1 MILVGMSLD
10 KVAFLR
16 FNVLIAEEIS
26 SLLTFL
32 KEKTLFLFVMLFYS
46 NYAWVIIVI
55 RNITFTRLTVQIIYT
70 KIGNNINEIV
80 IGGLS

>member
-55 RNITFTRLTVQIIYT
+55 RNITFTRLTVQITYT
-70 KIGNNINEIV
+70 KTGNNINEIV